1 MHRRVEPF
9 LIQMSKRGGGLMLF
23 GANGT
28 RSTTDDSAADWQREG
43 AKKDTSVSSELP
55 DRLLL
60 DPVRESHAP
69 GTGFFSW
76 ARRLEMGE
84 E

>member
-23 GANGT
+23 GANET

-60 DPVRESHAP
+60 DTVRESHAP
-69 GTGFFSW
+69 GTGFFPW
-76 ARRLEMGE
+76 ARRLGDG
-84 E
+84 